1 MSWRSGLPIRRF
13 VTPLVYRRTLQTS
26 VDAENT
32 AASAWRIPFHAI
44 RSGPYEGTARL
55 HHAGPPSRRRVSK
68 YEDRAHAT
76 VRRCCSV
83 AGRGALTRLLLQSST
98 HGKRQ
103 PATVADSS
111 ARRP

>member
-1 MSWRSGLPIRRF
+1 MSSRSGLPIRRF
-13 VTPLVYRRTLQTS
+13 VTPSIYRRTLQTA
-26 VDAENT
+26 VDAENRARKRMEDPVSRHQVWT
-32 AASAWRIPFHAI
+32 
-44 RSGPYEGTARL
+44 YDGTARL

-83 AGRGALTRLLLQSST
+83 AGRGVLTRLLLQSST
-98 HGKRQ
+98 HGKRE